1 MTHERLSHIG
11 ICVSDL
17 ARSVEF
23 YRDLLGFRELSRLE
37 VSGKEAAQ
45 LLALEDV
52 ELEAVY
58 LERDGTRIEL
68 LHFSRPGESAGE
80 TPRPMNRPGLTH
92 LSLRTEDLDATLRRL
107 EASGI
112 AALPGTHIERPEFE
126 TAAVFVSDPDGTR
139 IELVQSPGDL
149 ELLPGQAPATRPTR

>member
-1 MTHERLSHIG
+1 MPRERLSHIG

-23 YRDLLGFRELSRLE
+23 YRDLLGFREVSRLE
-37 VSGKEAAQ
+37 ISGKETEQ
-45 LLALEDV
+45 LLGLEDV

-68 LHFSRPGESAGE
+68 LHFPRPGETAGE

-92 LSLRTEDLDATLRRL
+92 LSLRTEDLEATLERL
-107 EASGI
+107 ETAGI
-112 AALPGTHIERPEFE
+112 AALRETYIERPEFE
-126 TAAVFVSDPDGTR
+126 ASAVFVSDPDGTR

-149 ELLPGQAPATRPTR
+149 ALLPGQAPGTPQKR